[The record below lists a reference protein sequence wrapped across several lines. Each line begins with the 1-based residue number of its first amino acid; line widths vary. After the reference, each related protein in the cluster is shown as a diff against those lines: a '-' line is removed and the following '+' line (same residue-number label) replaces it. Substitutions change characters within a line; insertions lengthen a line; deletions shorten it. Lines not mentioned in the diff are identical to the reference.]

1 MAALLFVVLIFKPR
15 GTAPIVPTMPQTT
28 RADCA
33 GSSGDLLPPSPLAEK
48 TTARQEQ
55 AGQTSADDGAGTAT
69 PVSEKLVLGE

>member
-15 GTAPIVPTMPQTT
+15 GTAP
-28 RADCA
+28 ADCA